1 MAKPWRWLA
10 TSGCGK
16 STLLRLLAGLE
27 TATRGELR
35 IEGMVVN
42 ELPPQQR
49 NVAMVFQDYA
59 LYPHLTVRREIWNFR

>member
-10 TSGCGK
+10 HPVAVNL
-16 STLLRLLAGLE
+16 TLLRLLAGLE

-42 ELPPQQR
+42 ELRER

-59 LYPHLTVRREIWNFR
+59 LYPHP